1 MAMQVSEG
9 MSAIVLSIGPGHT
22 VREAAAAMNAKGVGA
37 AVVLDPDGQGPG
49 LITERDVLRAVGRGL
64 DPDAELVAS
73 HLSTNLTYAAPD
85 WSLEHAAEVMVRKG
99 FRHLV
104 VVEHG
109 EIAGI
114 VSMRDIVR
122 CWTTEGAACE
132 VPAATA
138 AG

>member
-1 MAMQVSEG
+1 MQVHEG
-9 MSAIVLSIGPGHT
+9 MSAIVLTIGPGHT
-22 VREAAAAMNAKGVGA
+22 VRDAAAAMHAKGVGA
-37 AVVLDPDGQGPG
+37 AVVLDPDAQGPG
-49 LITERDVLRAVGRGL
+49 LITERDVLHAVAQGL
-64 DPDAELVAS
+64 DPGTERVSS
-73 HLSTNLTYAAPD
+73 HLSSNLTFAAPD

-132 VPAATA
+132 VPSGAAA
-138 AG
+138 